1 MVEKGME
8 SIEVANFYD
17 ENCNDVT
24 IELNKNLTPSENA
37 QKYFKK
43 YNKMKHAKVEISH
56 QISLNKEEIDYLE
69 NIILSIENCENLAEL
84 QDIKEELAKV
94 GYIKTQKKNSK
105 RILSHL
111 QNLMNLC
118 LLMDLK
124 YWLVKTISKMTILH

>member
-1 MVEKGME
+1 
-8 SIEVANFYD
+8 
-17 ENCNDVT
+17 
-24 IELNKNLTPSENA
+24 
-37 QKYFKK
+37 
-43 YNKMKHAKVEISH
+43 MKHAKVEISH